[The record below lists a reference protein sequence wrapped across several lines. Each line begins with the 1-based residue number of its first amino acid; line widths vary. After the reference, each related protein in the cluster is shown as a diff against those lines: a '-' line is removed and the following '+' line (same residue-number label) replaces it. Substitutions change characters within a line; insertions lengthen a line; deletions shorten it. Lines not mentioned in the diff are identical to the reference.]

1 MSFFELDASLE
12 VVQLC
17 FGGFYPGEWQFL
29 YMDILAPVLLH
40 FLIDK
45 LQSCCEH

>member
-1 MSFFELDASLE
+1 ME

-29 YMDILAPVLLH
+29 FMDILAPVLR
-40 FLIDK
+40 FLLLAQIVSPS
-45 LQSCCEH
+45 LYLATP